1 MMATQ
6 PGTALVSAEVR
17 RAAGLDF
24 DWGEVRHLR
33 LAGKSGEIEASPL
46 IGRRRRSVVRTPA
59 DGSAAS
65 FVGRDPE
72 LAALQ
77 THAAEVLA
85 GRGRVVVIT
94 GPAGVGK
101 SRLLADLEL
110 RLAEQGVRVRA
121 GAAPSYGARTSYAV
135 WQDLC
140 RDAWGIDAD
149 ATVEAVVARLEL
161 VLSAVDEQLLPRLP
175 LLGPLLG
182 VVIPDTPLTASFD
195 AKLRKTSVESLVIQ
209 LFEANAARGPIAF
222 LIDAAEHLD
231 ELSWDLVEA
240 IGRLA
245 SRVSILILIARR
257 PTTTDEELSLLS
269 LEHVDELALAP
280 LDADS
285 SRRLVADRLQAR
297 GARPLSDAAVDRLTT
312 LAAGNPFHLEELVNH
327 VTDRGVDPAAEDIS
341 LPTSL
346 HSLELARIDDLA
358 ESPRRT
364 LKVASVIGERFDITV
379 VAGTYPDLGTEA
391 QVGTYT
397 LVLSDAS
404 LVVQE
409 ADSAYSFTFRNIT
422 TQQVAYET
430 LTFGSRAALHDGV
443 VAWLE
448 ARTEG
453 DPAAIL
459 DVLAHHA
466 GRGTDV
472 AKKRRYL
479 VEAGEAA
486 QSRYANEA
494 AVRYFTSALE
504 IVDADERAELY
515 RRLGKVLEVLGRWP
529 EAYAAY
535 EHAIEI
541 YDQRGDEGGRAQAR
555 TDLAEVLRKQ
565 GRFDEAQQL
574 LRAADD
580 AFAALGDRAGLATV
594 LHLQGTLASQQSH
607 YDEGRAAYEASLAI
621 RQSLGDAPKIGA
633 LLSNLA
639 VVAEQVGDYAE
650 ARELNERALAVRQ
663 EVGDPWAIAVSQN
676 NLGMI
681 ALLQEDYP
689 RATEHIAA
697 SMRLA
702 EQVGD
707 RWIVAVGQ
715 HNYGNAQRGRAEYA
729 ASGAAFLAAQQAYL
743 DHDDRWSMA
752 LLVED
757 VIFLAVDTGQDR
769 EAVDLLGAADALRDA
784 LDAPRSPAPAAL
796 TDAAL
801 APVRDRLGAAADI
814 EYAAGRRL
822 AAAELA
828 ELVRRV
834 CSRPAA

>member
-1 MMATQ
+1 
-6 PGTALVSAEVR
+6 
-17 RAAGLDF
+17 
-24 DWGEVRHLR
+24 
-33 LAGKSGEIEASPL
+33 
-46 IGRRRRSVVRTPA
+46 
-59 DGSAAS
+59 
-65 FVGRDPE
+65 
-72 LAALQ
+72 
-77 THAAEVLA
+77 
-85 GRGRVVVIT
+85 
-94 GPAGVGK
+94 
-101 SRLLADLEL
+101 
-110 RLAEQGVRVRA
+110 
-121 GAAPSYGARTSYAV
+121 
-135 WQDLC
+135 
-140 RDAWGIDAD
+140 
-149 ATVEAVVARLEL
+149 
-161 VLSAVDEQLLPRLP
+161 
-175 LLGPLLG
+175 
-182 VVIPDTPLTASFD
+182 
-195 AKLRKTSVESLVIQ
+195 
-209 LFEANAARGPIAF
+209 
-222 LIDAAEHLD
+222 
-231 ELSWDLVEA
+231 
-240 IGRLA
+240 
-245 SRVSILILIARR
+245 
-257 PTTTDEELSLLS
+257 
-269 LEHVDELALAP
+269 
-280 LDADS
+280 
-285 SRRLVADRLQAR
+285 
-297 GARPLSDAAVDRLTT
+297 
-312 LAAGNPFHLEELVNH
+312 
-327 VTDRGVDPAAEDIS
+327 
-341 LPTSL
+341 
-346 HSLELARIDDLA
+346 
-358 ESPRRT
+358 
-364 LKVASVIGERFDITV
+364 
-379 VAGTYPDLGTEA
+379 
-391 QVGTYT
+391 
-397 LVLSDAS
+397 
-404 LVVQE
+404 
-409 ADSAYSFTFRNIT
+409 
-422 TQQVAYET
+422 
-430 LTFGSRAALHDGV
+430 
-443 VAWLE
+443 
-448 ARTEG
+448 
-453 DPAAIL
+453 
-459 DVLAHHA
+459 
-466 GRGTDV
+466 
-472 AKKRRYL
+472 
-479 VEAGEAA
+479 
-486 QSRYANEA
+486 
-494 AVRYFTSALE
+494 
-504 IVDADERAELY
+504 
-515 RRLGKVLEVLGRWP
+515 
-529 EAYAAY
+529 
-535 EHAIEI
+535 
-541 YDQRGDEGGRAQAR
+541 
-555 TDLAEVLRKQ
+555 
-565 GRFDEAQQL
+565 L